1 MKTTA
6 AHRKKHAAGIHP
18 LAAPY
23 DCVISA
29 HPTHSATSAPDRIRR
44 TSARARKP
52 PPTTSP
58 TAPAA
63 PPPPILLSRLLLA
76 EKRRD
81 EQPPTHPCALRA
93 CRTRCR
99 SEGRG
104 SYRAVVH
111 HAPIVHAADGLR
123 HSGQLHEMG
132 QQELVHSQKLLAAR
146 DEHGRTTCMLS
157 SRDAPMETSRTA
169 RVCVSALIDPFIGGA
184 GRGREGEAADGSMS

>member
-104 SYRAVVH
+104 SYRAASFTTAH
-111 HAPIVHAADGLR
+111 CACCRRSASQRTA
-123 HSGQLHEMG
+123 SEMG
-132 QQELVHSQKLLAAR
+132 QQELVHGQKLLAAR
-146 DEHGRTTCMLS
+146 EARTYYLYCRRAT
-157 SRDAPMETSRTA
+157 RRWRRAER
-169 RVCVSALIDPFIGGA
+169 RVSACQPLSIHSLVVPGA
-184 GRGREGEAADGSMS
+184 GEREKLPMGV